1 MLINFKLHEGS
12 FEALLDSPHLS
23 LYPEPVRPME
33 LLRSLLTLECDMR
46 QVLVD
51 CVELEAAESFLLEDR
66 FESWLVFR
74 VTVQLFR
81 RRGWFTTNLSGMQ
94 WPCLMLSDLNT
105 GV

>member
-1 MLINFKLHEGS
+1 M
-12 FEALLDSPHLS
+12 SPHLS
-23 LYPEPVRPME
+23 LYPEPVRPVE
-33 LLRSLLTLECDMR
+33 LLRSLLTLEWDMR

-74 VTVQLFR
+74 VTVQLLR

-105 GV
+105 GDN